1 MTIKQR
7 ISPLIL
13 SIVSLLMSLF
23 PVFGLL
29 LSLISLGVTLK
40 ARRETPF
47 DYKLEVV
54 LTSISM
60 ILALLSTF
68 GSALF
73 TSIGSA

>member
-1 MTIKQR
+1 
-7 ISPLIL
+7 
-13 SIVSLLMSLF
+13 MSLF
-23 PVFGLL
+23 PVFGVL

-60 ILALLSTF
+60 VLALLSTF
-68 GSALF
+68 GSVLF